1 MIDLRQQKT
10 VEQIDLREKMSSF
23 NEPVQTGVM
32 VPQIN
37 QYGPKA
43 NIGLTTATRRIAI
56 VQSNYIPWK
65 GYFDMIAAVDEF
77 ILYDDVQFTKN
88 DWRNRNKIKTPNG
101 TLWLTIPVY
110 HSLNDRI
117 RDVKISQSNWNTKHW
132 KSLQYNYARASAF
145 VETRDF
151 LGDLYARANHCY
163 ISELNYF
170 FIFEISRFLGIHTKI
185 SFASDYSYEG
195 DKSMK
200 VLSLCKSAGGDVYLS
215 GPSAQSYLD
224 LNLFRRAGVTVEW
237 MDYSDYPSYRQVHGE
252 FDHKVSII
260 DLILHAGKSAPDFM
274 KHVKHIDQPKTV
286 GL

>member
-1 MIDLRQQKT
+1 
-10 VEQIDLREKMSSF
+10 MSSF
-23 NEPVQTGVM
+23 NEPVQKRVI

-37 QYGPKA
+37 QYCPKA
-43 NIGLTTATRRIAI
+43 NSGLRAATRRIAI

-101 TLWLTIPVY
+101 ALWLTIPVY

-117 RDVKISQSNWNTKHW
+117 RDVKISQSNWNAKHW
-132 KSLQYNYARASAF
+132 KTLQYNYTKAAAF
-145 VETRDF
+145 AETKEF

-170 FIFEISRFLGIHTKI
+170 FILEISRFLGTNTKI
-185 SFASDYSYEG
+185 SFASDYSYDG
-195 DKSMK
+195 DRSMK
-200 VLSLCKSAGGDVYLS
+200 VLSLCKAAGGDTYLS

-224 LNLFRRAGVTVEW
+224 LDLFRRAGVTVEW
-237 MDYSDYPSYRQVHGE
+237 MDYSGYPSYRQVHGE
-252 FDHKVSII
+252 FDHRVSII

-274 KHVKHIDQPKTV
+274 KYVKHNDQPKTV
-286 GL
+286 DL